1 MCETQFYYN
10 MQLTLFGDYWFWRF
24 FCNYNSHNGLKKKNI
39 IMMDGKVKKSI
50 QKYMIN
56 CDFLS
61 KFIRL
66 NLIFFYSLGQLYT
79 SLNIQ
84 NTNGLYSC
92 ADIVNEI
99 MKTRLSY
106 NIWRGLIDILNFDC
120 ISIRSL
126 MMICLGIIMKCLSW
140 IVWPSKIVARTL
152 CCRCVFPMH
161 DICRGRELLELR
173 SWPCHFYREECR
185 LQIKWQQ
192 RARASGY

>member
-1 MCETQFYYN
+1 MRLSFITICNLLFLEIID
-10 MQLTLFGDYWFWRF
+10 FGDSFAIIIPTMVW
-24 FCNYNSHNGLKKKNI
+24 KKKKTLSWWK
-39 IMMDGKVKKSI
+39 GKKK
-50 QKYMIN
+50 Y
-56 CDFLS
+56 S
-61 KFIRL
+61 KVHDKLRFPLKVYQAKLNFCLFIRP
-66 NLIFFYSLGQLYT
+66 IIYVTKY
-79 SLNIQ
+79 
-84 NTNGLYSC
+84 TNGLSSC

-161 DICRGRELLELR
+161 DICRGIELLELR